1 MSDDLKKVVAQWE
14 ERHREEFGKEKKPEE
29 EFLSASG
36 IPIKRIY
43 TPLDLKE
50 KGFNYETDLGMPGDY
65 PFTRGPSA
73 IGYRKEPWAQSLYSG
88 YATPEESN
96 RLWKQAIEAGVETI
110 YIAYDL
116 PTQLGLDPDSPE
128 AAGEVGRVGISL
140 ASLRDWEIAF
150 DGIDLTRVRIS
161 GVPNAIA
168 AMHVANLRCLA
179 EKRGVDLGKIR
190 GHCQNDILKEYLV
203 RGNYIFP
210 VEPSLRLTIDVVAH
224 CAEYLPQYLAMSVTG
239 LHFSEF
245 QSTPVHEAAFM
256 LADLY
261 CYLEAALA
269 RGLDIDTLA
278 PGIELST
285 GVDHYTFFEEIAKH
299 RAIRRIYAKAM
310 KERFKAKK
318 PESIK
323 ARIGGAQGGNSL
335 QREQYLNNIART
347 TVAAVAATLA
357 GVERLSLRAYDE
369 QYGIP
374 SAEAQM
380 VSSRL
385 KFVVTQ
391 ETDLLD
397 TVDPLA
403 GSYFVEWLTSEFEE
417 RISKEIDVIEK
428 QGGAL
433 RCIENGYMKRVLVED
448 AYKWQRDF
456 EDGKVIRVGAN
467 YSVTEKDEKPT
478 RIYRTDPKVEHERIK
493 AVEELKRHRDNDK
506 VKKALEEIKSLAMLP
521 ATAENNLMPAIVD
534 AVRLYATNGEV
545 MGALKEIWGQYTH
558 GRGFL

>member
-1 MSDDLKKVVAQWE
+1 MSDDLQRIVARWKKKHA
-14 ERHREEFGKEKKPEE
+14 EEFAKERKPETD
-29 EFLSASG
+29 FLSGSG
-36 IPIKRIY
+36 IPLRRVY
-43 TPLDLKE
+43 TPFDLEE
-50 KGFNYETDLGMPGDY
+50 KNFDYKRDVGMPGDY
-65 PFTRGPSA
+65 PHTRGPTA
-73 IGYRKEPWAQSLYSG
+73 TGYRREPWAQSLYSG

-96 RLWKQAIEAGVETI
+96 RLWKQAVETGVETI

-116 PTQLGLDPDSPE
+116 PSQLGYDPDSPE

-150 DGIDLTRVRIS
+150 EGIDLTRVRIS
-161 GVPNAIA
+161 QVANAVA
-168 AMHVANLRCLA
+168 AFQVANLICLA
-179 EKRGVDLGKIR
+179 EQRGIDLKKIR

-210 VEPSLRLTIDVVAH
+210 PEPSLRLTIDVVAH
-224 CAEYLPQYLAMSVTG
+224 CAKYLPQYLAMSVTG

-245 QSTPVHEAAFM
+245 QSTTVHEAAFM

-269 RGLDIDTLA
+269 RGLDIDVLA

-299 RAIRRIYAKAM
+299 RAIRRIYARTM

-318 PESIK
+318 PESLR

-347 TVAAVAATLA
+347 TLAAVAATLA

-374 SAEAQM
+374 SPEAQM

-397 TVDPLA
+397 TVDPFA
-403 GSYFVEWLTSEFEE
+403 GSYFIEWLTAEFEE
-417 RISKEIDVIEK
+417 RILEEIEQIEK

-433 RCIENGYMKRVLVED
+433 RCVENGYMKSVLVED
-448 AYKWQRDF
+448 AYQWQRDF
-456 EDGKVIRVGAN
+456 EAGKVIRVGVN
-467 YSVTEKDEKPT
+467 YAMTAQEERPIKV
-478 RIYRTDPKVEHERIK
+478 YRTDPRVEQERVDALKELRRKRDGNKVQKALAEIK
-493 AVEELKRHRDNDK
+493 A
-506 VKKALEEIKSLAMLP
+506 LASLP
-521 ATAENNLMPAIVD
+521 ATAENNLMPAIVE
-534 AVRLYATNGEV
+534 AARLYATNGEV
-545 MGALKEIWGQYTH
+545 MGALKEVWGQYAK
-558 GRGFL
+558 GQVL